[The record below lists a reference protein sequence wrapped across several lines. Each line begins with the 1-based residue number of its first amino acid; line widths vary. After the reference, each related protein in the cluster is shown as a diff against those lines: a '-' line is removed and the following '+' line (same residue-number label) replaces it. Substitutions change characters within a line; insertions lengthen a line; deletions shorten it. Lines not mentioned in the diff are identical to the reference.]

1 MNELKAP
8 LYYKVIGLGI
18 VPLFFGV
25 LSTAPV
31 TVSAADESAESQAT
45 QTSQQTT
52 VAPTT
57 ADSNATKQ
65 SVNPGTGTTTT
76 GTTTPKV
83 APEAT
88 PTATV
93 DQRPTSNSGTAADQT
108 GQSSKPAGQATGQT
122 VTDQS
127 AAYQSARNNAVAGQ
141 STAGNKATASV
152 TGTTAKQTPATS
164 STNATNSE
172 TPGQSTATSET
183 AASPTSTTSDNQKQV
198 QPNTIDNSTAVNKP
212 QALTGT
218 QLTEY
223 EQLVKSYL
231 STYDRQYQTD
241 YQAGATT
248 SGGGRIQ
255 TQLTSEATADEQ
267 TLYSYLN
274 QFLDQFAADE
284 RRYLLTNLDAAGVDL
299 AFNLLTATGTSVN
312 AGKTLVIPVKVAAV
326 DQASQVLQTTQLKDD
341 QGNDLAYGGSWT
353 TTPPTIDGYTAV
365 TTVLPTD
372 ASGVWDDRF
381 NYDILNADGDLVITY
396 SYVKNAV
403 APTPSDSEPQSQPTP
418 SASTPTVTTPTV
430 TTPPTTQPTDVT
442 PAPVVTPIP
451 SDEVP
456 ESQPAPVTVVH
467 QPKETE
473 LSANPG
479 MSPQSKAPTQDLV
492 TVLTRHASKSETPV
506 TSRPVVVGTQPI
518 TWMPTTAAAVEQAAT
533 SEKSPAVA
541 VRHHPRSKQSTSQPQ
556 KGDEIASLAALQRRL
571 DQSVSLAQ
579 NDGSTAMIMNP
590 MLLPKSVPS
599 RFPGGGGGHTQLGL
613 YLASLAGT
621 INFGLRDE

>member
-1 MNELKAP
+1 MMNELKAP

-31 TVSAADESAESQAT
+31 TVSAADESAGSQAT
-45 QTSQQTT
+45 QTSQQTA
-52 VAPTT
+52 VASTT
-57 ADSNATKQ
+57 ADSNSTKQ
-65 SVNPGTGTTTT
+65 SANPGAGTTT
-76 GTTTPKV
+76 GTITPKV

-93 DQRPTSNSGTAADQT
+93 DQRPTSNSGTATDQT
-108 GQSSKPAGQATGQT
+108 SQSSKPAGQATGQT

-127 AAYQSARNNAVAGQ
+127 AADQPARNNAAAGQ
-141 STAGNKATASV
+141 SIAGKKTTDSAIGTA
-152 TGTTAKQTPATS
+152 AKQTPATS
-164 STNATNSE
+164 STNSE

-223 EQLVKSYL
+223 EQLVKSYV
-231 STYDRQYQTD
+231 STYDQQYQTD

-255 TQLTSEATADEQ
+255 TQLTSKETADEQ
-267 TLYSYLN
+267 TLYSHLN

-284 RRYLLTNLDAAGVDL
+284 CRYLLTNLDAAGVDL

-326 DQASQVLQTTQLKDD
+326 DQAGQVLQTTQLKDD

-372 ASGVWDDRF
+372 ASGVWDDHF

-403 APTPSDSEPQSQPTP
+403 ALTPSDSEPQSQPTP
-418 SASTPTVTTPTV
+418 PASTPTVTTPTV
-430 TTPPTTQPTDVT
+430 TTSPTTQPTDVT

-467 QPKETE
+467 QPKGTE
-473 LSANPG
+473 LPANPG
-479 MSPQSKAPTQDLV
+479 MSPQPKTPTQDLV
-492 TVLTRHASKSETPV
+492 TVLTQHASKSEAPV

-533 SEKSPAVA
+533 SEKSPAA
-541 VRHHPRSKQSTSQPQ
+541 ATKHHPRSKQSTSQPQ

-579 NDGSTAMIMNP
+579 NAGSTAVIMNP
-590 MLLPKSVPS
+590 MLVPRSVPS
-599 RFPGGGGGHTQLGL
+599 RFPGEGGGHTQLGL